1 MKNPNKLLLLFLF
14 FLLCMSCSK
23 KESCKAVFFTQN
35 KSIDVNSGDF
45 YVTDKGSLYYY
56 IGDKTL
62 RDEIYNQEKIDSIKF
77 EVYNNEYLAM
87 PVSLT
92 FSKVIHNSDF
102 VFTINNKTGKI
113 VLDTYNEK
121 QMFTLASEKTNI
133 ENLIKS
139 GVIKPILIKE

>member
-1 MKNPNKLLLLFLF
+1 MLQIK
-14 FLLCMSCSK
+14 
-23 KESCKAVFFTQN
+23 V
-35 KSIDVNSGDF
+35 
-45 YVTDKGSLYYY
+45 LYT

-102 VFTINNKTGKI
+102 VFPINNKTGKI